1 MTADTSSL
9 LEPYVSTGGL
19 EGSGQRAGR
28 GQYGVG
34 GETESWS
41 ACSLSPADSGPRS
54 PACSARRLGAT
65 RSQSRPTDPPGP
77 CHPLCSTTATVSAFR
92 PQCLHP
98 RNGRIGLAGPS
109 VAKPCVRARGWGAP
123 ACTPALIPLLP
134 LSVQV
139 VTQGLSV
146 PFRRG
151 FCKEHPGAFPSE
163 DALRSLSQAGFLRT
177 VHATLGH
184 LLHNLTALQL
194 QFSDAQDLP
203 ELPMARKNTHG
214 VRNNIH
220 CLSRQLHISLD
231 MQAGLGTSLPPVT
244 FTGTAPSIFE
254 AKLEGCKLLSG
265 YHRFMG
271 SMGRVLREWGDSPRR
286 SRRDS
291 PQMALCKGTHGTGA
305 SRRAKRLVP
314 RGWLAR

>member
-1 MTADTSSL
+1 MWTQRPRRPLLSPVLSFLCLHMVTAVPRCSVPSVLLVQLQHQANMTADTSSL
-9 LEPYVSTGGL
+9 LEPY
-19 EGSGQRAGR
+19 
-28 GQYGVG
+28 
-34 GETESWS
+34 
-41 ACSLSPADSGPRS
+41 
-54 PACSARRLGAT
+54 
-65 RSQSRPTDPPGP
+65 
-77 CHPLCSTTATVSAFR
+77 
-92 PQCLHP
+92 
-98 RNGRIGLAGPS
+98 
-109 VAKPCVRARGWGAP
+109 
-123 ACTPALIPLLP
+123 
-134 LSVQV
+134 V